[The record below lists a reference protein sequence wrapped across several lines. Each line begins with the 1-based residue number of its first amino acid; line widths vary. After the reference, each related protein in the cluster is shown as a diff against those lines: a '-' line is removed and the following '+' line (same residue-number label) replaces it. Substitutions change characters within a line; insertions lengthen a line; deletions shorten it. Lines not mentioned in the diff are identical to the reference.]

1 MRYRGKIA
9 NLEEAVQKE
18 PQVGDVFYNT
28 TDTHNY
34 VWSGTEWSVL
44 TDTVDF
50 KMSNYELNKC
60 VIGQMKE
67 LTPEEVDK
75 KLEIIDNYVQESN
88 NKYFMLLCNE
98 LNYYTVFHQC
108 TTTFGSFTKLAKEV
122 LDLAMKYIGNIKVIE
137 TDTNGVIAIWG
148 WQQEKDELP
157 HCFYLFP
164 YGQGVVEV

>member
-1 MRYRGKIA
+1 MKRTDKAIFMEQDEFK
-9 NLEEAVQKE
+9 NLTKTFSKEQREIFEKYKQEHKDEKLAEISLYECNRLLMAKQPNLTIEDIESKVPYLEKWFEEN
-18 PQVGDVFYNT
+18 P
-28 TDTHNY
+28 DT
-34 VWSGTEWSVL
+34 
-44 TDTVDF
+44 
-50 KMSNYELNKC
+50 
-60 VIGQMKE
+60 
-67 LTPEEVDK
+67 
-75 KLEIIDNYVQESN
+75 
-88 NKYFMLLCNE
+88 YFMLLCNE